1 MHVLLWV
8 IDGLAAGLVAG
19 WVARKLMAGEGRD
32 LVMDAV
38 MGVAGALAGGFL
50 FSATH
55 LLVRGVMI
63 YTNLAA
69 ILGAVILTVAA
80 RYFAGEREY
89 SSTS

>member
-8 IDGLAAGLVAG
+8 IDGLIAGLVAG
-19 WVARKLMAGEGRD
+19 WVARKLMAGGGRD

-50 FSATH
+50 FSAAH
-55 LLVRGVMI
+55 LLVRGIMI

-69 ILGAVILTVAA
+69 ILGAVILTFAS

>member
-8 IDGLAAGLVAG
+8 IDGLVAG
-19 WVARKLMAGEGRD
+19 WVTGKALEGEGRD
-32 LVMDAV
+32 LVMDAT
-38 MGVAGALAGGFL
+38 MGVAGAIAGGFL

-69 ILGAVILTVAA
+69 ILGAVVLTVVS
-80 RYFAGEREY
+80 RYIGGRREH
-89 SSTS
+89 SSTN